1 MNMVEQKKKPGR
13 IVYYDLETT
22 GLGFHNK
29 HKDIEI
35 VEIGA
40 VDGETRDTFR
50 QYILPP
56 GNHIP
61 RDASNVHGIYL
72 REGALYR
79 DEEELEGGEY

>member
-1 MNMVEQKKKPGR
+1 MKSAVPSR
-13 IVYYDLETT
+13 LVYYDLETT

-40 VDGETRDTFR
+40 VDGETKEAFR

-56 GNHIP
+56 G
-61 RDASNVHGIYL
+61 
-72 REGALYR
+72 
-79 DEEELEGGEY
+79 